1 MSKLYLSGNEAIAYG
16 LIHAGVRFITGY
28 PGTPSSEI
36 IPTAQKIIKD
46 QEIKA
51 YVDWAINEKVAYE
64 VAYGACLA
72 NIKSAVTM
80 KQVGLNVA
88 MDPFMNSAY
97 VGTVAGFVVIS
108 VDDPGPHSSQTEQD
122 SRFMA
127 MTAKIP
133 ILDPSTVE
141 EAFEFSKKAIQLS
154 EKYGIPVMLRST
166 TRISHGRALVEVDDQ
181 IIKQE
186 LNPYFKTSKEWT
198 KQLSRFAATP
208 KQRLELHK
216 ILNRKIGEITKENIP
231 RLFFNGNILIL
242 SSGAVFSYLYE
253 LIEEHSLQD
262 KVTLAK
268 FDMPYPLSRDTLMSL
283 TLPQNTTLSVIPRD
297 SMSREISQN
306 KEKILNINKT
316 FSRIVSIE
324 ETYPVIELQLNT
336 EGRRNGIVPKEGELL
351 PEVCE
356 EILENLKLIKKRKIF
371 TIPPL
376 KRPSLCPGCG
386 HRIALYEVKKV
397 FGKKAIYAGD
407 IGCYTLALNFNV
419 TDIVLNMG
427 ASVSLGFAFSKTFE
441 LGNKN
446 QDIVSIIG
454 DSTFFHTGIPP
465 LIDAVHY
472 QVPFLLII
480 LDNQTVAMT
489 GNQKTLSTSKNFLGE
504 CLKPIVIEDIVR
516 SIGINFLEVTDP
528 YDYEKSL
535 TIIKE
540 AKKFLKER
548 KEPAVVIFRHLCIN
562 TQEGLKSN
570 PKKSVKISEELC
582 KGCKFCINEFECPA
596 IVFDEG
602 TSKAMI
608 DKTLCISCGCCIYIC
623 PTKAINLI

>member
-16 LIHAGVRFITGY
+16 LIHAGVRFISGY

-36 IPTAQKIIKD
+36 VPTAQKLIKD
-46 QEIKA
+46 KEIRA
-51 YVDWAINEKVAYE
+51 YVDWAVNEKVAYE
-64 VAYGACLA
+64 VAYGASLA

-127 MTAKIP
+127 MAAKIP
-133 ILDPSTVE
+133 VLDPSTVE

-154 EKYGIPVMLRST
+154 EKYSIPVMLRST
-166 TRISHGRALVEVDDQ
+166 TRISHGRALVEVDEK
-181 IIKQE
+181 IISE
-186 LNPYFKTSKEWT
+186 DLHPYFKTSKEWS
-198 KQLSRFAATP
+198 KYLSRFASTP
-208 KQRLELHK
+208 KQRLELHR
-216 ILNRKIGEITKENIP
+216 ILNKKIDEIAMENIP
-231 RLFFNGNILIL
+231 HLFFQGDILII

-253 LIEEHSLQD
+253 LIEEHSLQN

-268 FDMPYPLSRDTLMSL
+268 FDMPYPLSRDVVNSLMSH
-283 TLPQNTTLSVIPRD
+283 QNSNFNRNF
-297 SMSREISQN
+297 Q
-306 KEKILNINKT
+306 
-316 FSRIVSIE
+316 RIVSIE
-324 ETYPVIELQLNT
+324 ETYPVIELQLCT

-356 EILENLKLIKKRKIF
+356 GILEKLNLIKKRKTF

-397 FGKKAIYAGD
+397 FGKKTIYAGD

-419 TDIVLNMG
+419 TDTVLNMG
-427 ASVSLGFAFSKTFE
+427 ASVSFGFALSKAFE
-441 LGNKN
+441 LGDKI
-446 QDIVSIIG
+446 QDVVSIIG

-472 QVPFLLII
+472 QVPFLLVI

-489 GNQKTLSTSKNFLGE
+489 GNQKTLSTNKNFLGKS
-504 CLKPIVIEDIVR
+504 LKPIIIEDIVK

-535 TIIKE
+535 KIIKE
-540 AKKFLKER
+540 AKNFLKER
-548 KEPAVVIFRHLCIN
+548 KEPAVVVFRHLCIN
-562 TQEGLKSN
+562 TKEGLESN
-570 PKKSVKISEELC
+570 PKKPVKIIEELC
-582 KGCKFCINEFECPA
+582 KGCKLCINEFECPA
-596 IVFDEG
+596 IVFDEV
-602 TSKAMI
+602 TAKAKI
-608 DKTLCISCGCCIYIC
+608 DTTLCISCGCCIYVC
-623 PTKAINLI
+623 PTKAINLVIESKR